1 MGSTRSPLDPLIH
14 SFLRFVQEEES
25 GFSPTARASVET
37 VAGRLEVPPEL
48 IDALFTSARS
58 RGFLR
63 PVPHGRVRVRWQ
75 VSSAGRVFL
84 DEMVVTTPS
93 RSSTPNSNAV

>member
-14 SFLRFVQEEES
+14 SFLRFVQEESS
-25 GFSPTARASVET
+25 GFSPTARASVDT
-37 VAGRLEVPPEL
+37 VADRLEVPPEL

-63 PVPHGRVRVRWQ
+63 PVPYGRVRIRWQ
-75 VSSAGRVFL
+75 VSSAGRDFL
-84 DEMVVTTPS
+84 EEMVVTTPS
-93 RSSTPNSNAV
+93 RSSTPNSKVV